1 MWKTEKILKNL
12 SFYSVL
18 IVPLWNLHTIYM
30 NWVRKKNCVLN
41 FWFFEFLIF
50 WFLAARGVENHK
62 FGQGGYR
69 KNPRKWSKIQKS
81 KNQNTGF
88 FQIYV
93 SILCK
98 NFTMLLSKL
107 NEKID
112 FEIFSKLLF
121 RVQFYRKSKIIGPR
135 NLKNP
140 CTNVCNGSKWLY
152 LWVIY
157 EFKSK

>member
-12 SFYSVL
+12 SSHSVL

-30 NWVRKKNCVLN
+30 NWVRKKPV
-41 FWFFEFLIF
+41 FLIF
-50 WFLAARGVENHK
+50 DFLIFGRSGGRKPQFWSRGVSK
-62 FGQGGYR
+62 KPYKMV
-69 KNPRKWSKIQKS
+69 KNTKIKKS
-81 KNQNTGF
+81 GNSFF

-112 FEIFSKLLF
+112 FEIFFKLLF
-121 RVQFYRKSKIIGPR
+121 RVQFYRKSKINGPH

-140 CTNVCNGSKWLY
+140 RTNLCNGSKWLY

-157 EFKSK
+157 EIKSK